1 MYDKSGGGQ
10 EMRKYM
16 SINLAWW
23 HNFKQVTKTIWR
35 AFANTIWAPMWH
47 RLYPSSK
54 FSPNPH
60 SPQEPA
66 LDFLF
71 MARAYPSFKNDL
83 NEALEDNQVGKVG
96 KSMLQNIKFLCEFAI
111 PTVCTQNTD
120 PLLLL
125 NMFFCFF
132 AFFNMGATMNM
143 SREEI

>member
-35 AFANTIWAPMWH
+35 SFANTIWAPLWH

-66 LDFLF
+66 LHFLF
-71 MARAYPSFKNDL
+71 MARAYPSFKDEL
-83 NEALEDNQVGKVG
+83 NEALDDNQVGPVG
-96 KSMLQNIKFLCEFAI
+96 KAMLQNIKFLCEFAI
-111 PTVCTQNTD
+111 PTVRSHCKNTSAHVNISY
-120 PLLLL
+120 L
-125 NMFFCFF
+125 MH
-132 AFFNMGATMNM
+132 AFIEKVATADTIY
-143 SREEI
+143 RKI

>member
-16 SINLAWW
+16 SVNLAWW

-35 AFANTIWAPMWH
+35 SFANTIWAPLWH

-66 LDFLF
+66 LHFLF
-71 MARAYPSFKNDL
+71 MARAYPSFKDEL
-83 NEALEDNQVGKVG
+83 QEALDDNQVGAVG
-96 KSMLQNIKFLCEFAI
+96 KAMLSNIQFLCEFAI
-111 PTVCTQNTD
+111 PTVHPLFANEIVSYSNVLSCSCIFSLGNT
-120 PLLLL
+120 
-125 NMFFCFF
+125 C
-132 AFFNMGATMNM
+132 
-143 SREEI
+143 RH